1 MFPFRSVVLGA
12 LIPAFIHAI
21 GVGAMVPVIAPSATS
36 LGASLAAAG
45 FIAALLHIGQILAD
59 LPAGAFAARV
69 GDRRAMLV
77 AAVVA
82 GLGFAGAALSPGLIT
97 LGLAILLI
105 GAASAVFH
113 LARHSYLTEIT
124 PPLQRARVMST
135 LGGVHR
141 IGQFLGPF
149 LGALV
154 IYSGEVHA
162 VYLLGTL
169 TSVAAAATVL
179 LSREEKRSPAVTD
192 GVGTGEATPLAPEP
206 SLLALARNYRSMLS
220 TLGVGVL
227 LIGAI
232 RGARETAIPLW
243 GEYLGLDPAV
253 TSLIYGLAGGVDML
267 LFYPAGKLM
276 DRMGRLW
283 VGVPG
288 TCVMGAA
295 LLAMP
300 FTVGPASL
308 AAVAAVLGFGNGMT
322 AGILMTL
329 GSDVAPA
336 AGRAR
341 FLGMWRVLTDTG
353 AAGGPLVV
361 SAGAALGSLAAG
373 IWAAGVLGPA
383 AGGAL
388 ARWLPRWSVHA
399 NRTTRRRAGL

>member
-36 LGASLAAAG
+36 LGASLAVAG
-45 FIAALLHIGQILAD
+45 FIAALLHVGQILAD

-69 GDRRAMLV
+69 GDRRAML
-77 AAVVA
+77 AAAGLA

-97 LGLAILLI
+97 LALAVLVI

-124 PPLQRARVMST
+124 PALQRARVMST

-154 IYSGEVHA
+154 IYSGEVRT
-162 VYLLGTL
+162 VFLLGTM
-169 TSVAAAATVL
+169 TSVAAASTVL
-179 LSREEKRSPAVTD
+179 LSREERRSPATD
-192 GVGTGEATPLAPEP
+192 GAPSARPQEQPEP
-206 SLLALARNYRSMLS
+206 GLLTLARNYRSMLS
-220 TLGVGVL
+220 TLGVAVFFV
-227 LIGAI
+227 GAI
-232 RGARETAIPLW
+232 RGARGTAIPLW

-308 AAVAAVLGFGNGMT
+308 AVVAGVLGFGNGMT

-329 GSDVAPA
+329 GADVAPA

-353 AAGGPLVV
+353 AASGPLVV

-383 AGGAL
+383 AGAAL
-388 ARWLPRWSVHA
+388 GRWLPRWSVHA